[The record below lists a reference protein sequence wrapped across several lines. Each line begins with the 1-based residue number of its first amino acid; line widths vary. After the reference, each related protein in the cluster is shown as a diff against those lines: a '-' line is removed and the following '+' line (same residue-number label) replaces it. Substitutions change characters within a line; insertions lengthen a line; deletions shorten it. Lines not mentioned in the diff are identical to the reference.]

1 MTEGKGGF
9 RRGAGVLCAL
19 SWLAA
24 TAGNPGCSPED
35 GAPGQLGPSTAP
47 GGGSATATSG
57 AGAGDATGGAGG
69 ADEPSYRITSVAPAM
84 AFDATPDP
92 SGALVYFTA
101 VAPNGR
107 AGVFKV
113 SARGDATV
121 TEIAAGPP
129 FVAPLGIAM
138 GRASHRVF
146 VADPGASGSALG
158 GAGDL
163 FAIDLGNGVVTP
175 VPGGEGWLARG
186 LEIVGDA
193 AGEELILFSGRDPE
207 GGQPGVF
214 RLPARGGQ
222 VSAVA
227 KGAPLVDPSGV
238 AVNDEGD
245 LFVCDTLAGPGGTAA
260 IFRIEDGFV
269 SPLVAGLHAG
279 YPCGLAL
286 TRDAAALLVLTRSA
300 ARRADEVVRI
310 DVATGARS
318 TIVAVA
324 PGHDEPGG
332 LHRAKD
338 ADVFALVDHEAQE
351 NGAVFLLGP

>member
-24 TAGNPGCSPED
+24 TAGNPGCGRED
-35 GAPGQLGPSTAP
+35 GAPGDLGPSTGP
-47 GGGSATATSG
+47 GVGGATATSG
-57 AGAGDATGGAGG
+57 TGAGDATGGAGG
-69 ADEPSYRITSVAPAM
+69 AGGPSYRITAVAPAM

-92 SGALVYFTA
+92 SGALVYFTG

-107 AGVFKV
+107 AGVFKAN
-113 SARGDATV
+113 ARGDATV

-129 FVAPLGIAM
+129 FVAPLGIATS
-138 GRASHRVF
+138 RAGHRLF
-146 VADPGASGSALG
+146 VADPGASGAALG
-158 GAGDL
+158 GAGEL
-163 FAIDLGNGVVTP
+163 FAIDLGSGVVTP

-186 LEIVGDA
+186 VEVVGDA
-193 AGEELILFSGRDPE
+193 AGEEQIVFSGRDPE
-207 GGQPGVF
+207 DSQPGVF

-222 VSAVA
+222 ASAVA

-238 AVNDEGD
+238 AVDGEGD

-260 IFRIEDGFV
+260 ILRIEDGFV
-269 SPLVAGLHAG
+269 SPLVAGLNAG

-286 TRDAAALLVLTRSA
+286 TRDAAALFVLTRNA
-300 ARRADEVVRI
+300 ARGADEVVRI
-310 DVATGARS
+310 EVATGARS
-318 TIVAVA
+318 TLGAVA